1 MSLFEKLVDEAVVRA
16 LYRGLLG
23 RDPDPEG
30 MQGYLSVIR
39 EAGGLEKALSSIVA
53 SQEFVDLQNREAV
66 VFLHIQK
73 TAGTAMQTLLSE
85 RLGSR
90 LYAEHADRL
99 SEHTAAELW
108 PYEVFAGHFN
118 HDSLGFLPQKKLSI
132 FTFVREPKTRLLSL
146 YYFWRAH
153 KQSSPNYHELMKFA
167 NERQP
172 EQFFAI
178 SELRSCTDL
187 WNHMTWAIMGDRQW
201 NEWQSTL
208 SQEGGCSAEIIESTI
223 RPAIRKRLRE
233 FLFVGLQE
241 DYDRS
246 VRMLFERLGWEQP
259 TEIPKVHSL
268 ELLTKTDPDFKK
280 RVEKQPM
287 TPHLDAL
294 LDQYVQLD
302 NIVYEEARH
311 LYAERVAEYERKKPG
326 LSARNRKGDSDF
338 SVRDIGEN
346 KLVFLH
352 LPKTGGTTLHSLLL
366 PHFAEE
372 AVCPERFNGL
382 RYFTAVELVRYR
394 FFSGHFD
401 LPSARLI
408 PGRKRIITMLREP
421 VARLVSLYHFLRA
434 HRKEVI
440 EREGLYLALLA
451 NQYTMEDFF
460 RAEEVRF
467 HPAINN
473 ALARALTQFLEGKR
487 WEEKHEL
494 RCDQADLPD
503 GALALKELKA
513 LDAFGIMERYDE
525 SVALIFPSIG
535 LPVPEKIEKKQVLD
549 VIVEQEPGLRK
560 IDKEPVTEEVRS
572 LTVDLVKVDVKLYR
586 EACKIFEK
594 RLAAMQGSAT

>member
-1 MSLFEKLVDEAVVRA
+1 MLKNA
-16 LYRGLLG
+16 LGKRLL
-23 RDPDPEG
+23 
-30 MQGYLSVIR
+30 
-39 EAGGLEKALSSIVA
+39 AGHTNIFADHDTKE
-53 SQEFVDLQNREAV
+53 
-66 VFLHIQK
+66 
-73 TAGTAMQTLLSE
+73 LLAYS
-85 RLGSR
+85 
-90 LYAEHADRL
+90 A
-99 SEHTAAELW
+99 
-108 PYEVFAGHFN
+108 FAGHFN
-118 HDSLGFLPQKKLSI
+118 HDSLGLLPHKKLSI
-132 FTFVREPKTRLLSL
+132 FTFVREPKTRVLST

-153 KQSSPNYHELMKFA
+153 EQSSPSYHELMKVA

-178 SELRSCTDL
+178 GELRSSKDL
-187 WNHMTWAIMGDRQW
+187 WNHMTWAIMGARQW

-208 SQEGGCSAEIIESTI
+208 SQEGGRSAEIIESTI

-246 VRMLFERLGWEQP
+246 VKMLFERLGWEP
-259 TEIPKVHSL
+259 PAAIPIVHSL
-268 ELLTKTDPDFKK
+268 ELLTKTDPHFKK

-302 NIVYEEARH
+302 NVVYEEARH
-311 LYAERVAEYERKKPG
+311 LYAERVAEHARKKPG
-326 LSARNRKGDSDF
+326 LSARKPKGNSDF
-338 SVRDIGEN
+338 SARDIEEN

-352 LPKTGGTTLHSLLL
+352 LPKTGGTTLHNLLL
-366 PHFAEE
+366 PHFPQE

-382 RYFTAVELVRYR
+382 RYFTAVELARYR
-394 FFSGHFD
+394 LFSGHFD

-440 EREGLYLALLA
+440 EREDLYLARLA

-460 RAEEVRF
+460 RAEEVRS

-525 SVALIFPSIG
+525 SVALIFPTIG

-572 LTVDLVKVDVKLYR
+572 LIADLVKVDVKLYR
-586 EACKIFEK
+586 EACRIFEE